1 MTPVSLI
8 NFVNL
13 ADIDLV
19 DFVEKA
25 IWFGGF
31 MIVVLIYSAFLVV
44 QINFA
49 FKLFQ
54 LRKKIKYFMAHSKQE
69 YFEAIKDAYQDLP
82 KKIAVVALLSFPALF
97 IIDMALSSVGLFSFL
112 NIYIFR
118 MWAVFLL
125 MVITVVVG
133 VFGIKVFLAG
143 NKATALYRNLYPPVP
158 TEQAFRQMKEAGFT
172 LHSDEELYETMDDGT
187 SSENANTEIFGE
199 KDPEIMQYVEGGKS
213 FFRQETEVP
222 ISGEEMKLAACPLCG
237 SLNSKTAATCDFCG
251 AALPAVSEEADDI
264 NLLEEK

>member
-1 MTPVSLI
+1 MTPISLI

-112 NIYIFR
+112 NIYNFR
-118 MWAVFLL
+118 MWAIFLL

-158 TEQAFRQMKEAGFT
+158 TEQAFRQMNAAGYI

-187 SSENANTEIFGE
+187 SSEDANTEIFGE

-237 SLNSKTAATCDFCG
+237 SLNSKTAVICDFCG
-251 AALPAVSEEADDI
+251 AALPPVNEEADID
-264 NLLEEK
+264 LLEEK

>member
-1 MTPVSLI
+1 MTPISLI

-19 DFVEKA
+19 DFVEKI

-31 MIVVLIYSAFLVV
+31 MIVILIYSALLIV
-44 QINFA
+44 QINFVS
-49 FKLFQ
+49 KLLR
-54 LRKKIKYFMAHSKQE
+54 LRKQIKNFMAHSKQE
-69 YFEAIKDAYQDLP
+69 YFEEIKDTCRDLP
-82 KKIAVVALLSFPALF
+82 KKIAVVALISFPALF
-97 IIDMALSSVGLFSFL
+97 ITDHVLMSVGLFSFL
-112 NIYIFR
+112 NIYDFR
-118 MWAVFLL
+118 AWAVFLL
-125 MVITVVVG
+125 MVITIAVG

-158 TEQAFRQMKEAGFT
+158 TEQAFRQMNAAGYI

-222 ISGEEMKLAACPLCG
+222 ISGEETELAACPLCG
-237 SLNSKTAATCDFCG
+237 SLNSKTAVICDFCG
-251 AALPAVSEEADDI
+251 AALPPVNEEADID
-264 NLLEEK
+264 LLEEK